1 MNCSPYRLPAAR
13 GALPHTLFDPSPR
26 GTTMTHTNPT
36 PTTTGAGVP
45 IQSSEHSLTVP
56 GAAQAQ
62 TIPGLPTPD
71 PPLVRDVPALIRDAE
86 DDLLFDH
93 SRRVF
98 LFGALQGRRR
108 GLEPNLELL
117 YAGAMFH
124 DLGLTERYRTST
136 LRFEVDSAN
145 AARAFLLERGVD
157 EADAAKVWLSIALH
171 TTPGIPEFLEPEI
184 ALVTA
189 GVETDVLGIDRDE
202 LSPAALAAVTAAHP
216 RPDFKR
222 RILQAFTD
230 GNKHRPRSTFGNV
243 NADVL
248 EHFDPSFVRE
258 DFVEIIL
265 NNSWPE

>member
-1 MNCSPYRLPAAR
+1 MV
-13 GALPHTLFDPSPR
+13 
-26 GTTMTHTNPT
+26 THPIESI
-36 PTTTGAGVP
+36 PDIEVP
-45 IQSSEHSLTVP
+45 DT
-56 GAAQAQ
+56 
-62 TIPGLPTPD
+62 
-71 PPLVRDVPALIRDAE
+71 PLVREITELIRDAE

-98 LFGALQGRRR
+98 MFGVLQGRRR
-108 GLEPNLELL
+108 GLRPDPELL

-189 GVETDVLGIDRDE
+189 GVETDVLGIGRDD
-202 LSPAALAAVTAAHP
+202 LSPEALAAVTTAHP

-222 RILQAFTD
+222 RILAAFND
-230 GNKHRPRSTFGNV
+230 GMKHRPHSTFGTV

-248 EHFDPSFVRE
+248 EHFDPGFHRDNFV
-258 DFVEIIL
+258 DIIL
-265 NNSWPE
+265 GNTWPE

>member
-1 MNCSPYRLPAAR
+1 MS
-13 GALPHTLFDPSPR
+13 T
-26 GTTMTHTNPT
+26 TNPDVI
-36 PTTTGAGVP
+36 ADV
-45 IQSSEHSLTVP
+45 V
-56 GAAQAQ
+56 
-62 TIPGLPTPD
+62 IPDTA
-71 PPLVRDVPALIRDAE
+71 LVRDITEFIREAE

-93 SRRVF
+93 SRRVY

-108 GLEPNLELL
+108 GLQPDLELL

-124 DLGLTERYRTST
+124 DIGLTEPYRSSM
-136 LRFEVDSAN
+136 LRFELDGAN
-145 AARAFLLERGVD
+145 AARDFLRDRGVD
-157 EADAAKVWLSIALH
+157 EASIRKVWLGIALH
-171 TTPGIPEFLEPEI
+171 TTPGVPEFLEPEI

-189 GVETDVLGIDRDE
+189 GVETDVLGIDREE
-202 LSPAALAAVTAAHP
+202 LAPEQLSAVTAAHP

-248 EHFDPSFVRE
+248 AHFDDSFVRD

-265 NNSWPE
+265 ENSWPE